1 MTRLTVFLVCFLFPF
16 LGLSAKEYELYS
28 LNKMIKLQIQE
39 NKGLHISIQHEGTEL
54 LKPSLVDISI
64 DGKNMIEE
72 ARVRKVVRNAS
83 QQVVRPVIPIKSE
96 VIEDKYNELTLKFN
110 NRMSIT
116 FRAYDNGI
124 AYRFSSDLKKGK
136 VRVDKEILDLAIP
149 DSSQGFLMQE
159 KDFLSM
165 SESPYICQQINT
177 YKDGALFSLP
187 ALFQVKNKFI
197 EILESDVVDFPGLW
211 LVKNGQSFQ
220 SEHPQKAL
228 ETKAGPCY
236 YEQYVTKRASYIAE
250 TTGNR
255 NYPWRIFAIADQEK
269 ELITNQ
275 LVYLLATPAVEDD
288 YSWIQPGLATL
299 DWWGRRN
306 IYGTD
311 FTGGVN
317 TETHKYFV
325 DFNSRYGLKYF
336 VLDDGWSDAC
346 DLKKVNE
353 NLDLNELSRYAQE
366 RQVGLVFWVH
376 AYALK
381 QDVSGYLDFL
391 QSVGAKGIKVDFFNR
406 DDQDA
411 VNLFHQ
417 IASEAL
423 KRKIVIDFHGIC
435 KPIGLNRT
443 YPNVMTSE
451 GLIEFEMNGV
461 SDWAN
466 PQHHTL
472 LPFIRMVAGPMDYLP
487 GTLNNAQKK
496 EFYQYGDR
504 PVGLGSRAHSI
515 ALSVLYE
522 SPITM
527 LPDSPSDYL
536 QEDECTSFLTKIP
549 TVWDETKVIDAQI
562 GKYVIIA
569 RRKDN
574 TWFIAAITNWDNR
587 KLQVKL
593 DFLPIGNYQIEAI
606 TDGINT
612 KNRAI
617 DYKKVKIDVDNQ
629 TVIPMSL
636 EQGGGWVGIITKK
649 H

>member
-28 LNKMIKLQIQE
+28 PNKMIKLQIQE

-124 AYRFSSDLKKGK
+124 AYRFSSDLKKDK

-177 YKDGALFSLP
+177 YKDGTLFSLP

-562 GKYVIIA
+562 GEYVIIA

>member
-28 LNKMIKLQIQE
+28 PNKMIKLQIQE

-177 YKDGALFSLP
+177 YKDGTLFSLP

-562 GKYVIIA
+562 GEYVIIA

>member
-28 LNKMIKLQIQE
+28 PNKMIKLQIQE

-116 FRAYDNGI
+116 FRVYDNGI

-177 YKDGALFSLP
+177 YKDGTLFSLP

-325 DFNSRYGLKYF
+325 DFNSCYGLKYF